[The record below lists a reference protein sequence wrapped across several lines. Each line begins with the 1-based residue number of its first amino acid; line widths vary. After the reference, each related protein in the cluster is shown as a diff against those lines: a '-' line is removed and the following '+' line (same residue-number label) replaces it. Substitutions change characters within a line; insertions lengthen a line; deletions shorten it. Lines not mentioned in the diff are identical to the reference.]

1 MPRSRP
7 RSARRALIFAF
18 VVGWLGTFASIPSAR
33 AVEVAP
39 STLSGIRIAIA
50 PFVGEEGVGEG
61 GVGERDGESISNQLA
76 VRFTRLGVERLLAP
90 GSFVAEREFD
100 PRADVI
106 RTWAHRAAV
115 DSIVVGRV
123 VSLRPRSEARQV
135 EAVVRSGHSGAELFR
150 HAVLVPAR
158 AGLGSALD
166 QLAAAIVRDLGGDPL
181 AEARTPSLPVPPPV
195 SAGTPGAADSTA
207 SKAGVAPRPKSD
219 EPKSGGEGTGAATA
233 PPSAGAESGAKPKAG
248 GVQAG
253 SGLETRIGVV
263 KFNSDAPIEI
273 KADQAELTAEG
284 NDRKLVFQGGVWVK
298 QDNVI
303 VTSDRLEA
311 EYVDGESEP
320 SRLLAQGS
328 VHVEQGNR
336 AARCDRAEYLRA
348 TSQLTCRGH
357 AELVQGCDVVRGEV
371 IVLDLAA
378 DKARVEGAAS
388 IVINPRQNADPRC
401 VRPGGR
407 P

>member
-1 MPRSRP
+1 MIGSQTLHPGPRADVLPRSRR
-7 RSARRALIFAF
+7 RSGRRALIFAF
-18 VVGWLGTFASIPSAR
+18 VAGWLGAFASNPSAR
-33 AVEVAP
+33 AAEVEP
-39 STLSGIRIAIA
+39 SALRGLRIAIA
-50 PFVGEEGVGEG
+50 PFVGEDGVGAG
-61 GVGERDGESISNQLA
+61 RVGERDEESISSQLA

-90 GSFVAEREFD
+90 GSFVAERTFD

-106 RTWAHRAAV
+106 RTWAHQAAV

-123 VSLRPRSEARQV
+123 VMLRPRSEARQV

-166 QLAAAIVRDLGGDPL
+166 QLAAAIVKDLGGDPL
-181 AEARTPSLPVPPPV
+181 VEARTPSLPVPPPV
-195 SAGTPGAADSTA
+195 SAGRTGAADPTA
-207 SKAGVAPRPKSD
+207 SKSDAAPKPKSD
-219 EPKSGGEGTGAATA
+219 EPKGA
-233 PPSAGAESGAKPKAG
+233 

-263 KFNSDAPIEI
+263 KFRSDAPIEI
-273 KADQAELTAEG
+273 KADQAELSAEG

-348 TSQLTCRGH
+348 TSQLTCRGR

-388 IVINPRQNADPRC
+388 IVINPKQNADPRC
-401 VRPGGR
+401 VKPGGR

>member
-1 MPRSRP
+1 M
-7 RSARRALIFAF
+7 
-18 VVGWLGTFASIPSAR
+18 TSIAGAR
-33 AVEVAP
+33 AAERAP
-39 STLSGIRIAIA
+39 APAPGLRIAVA
-50 PFVGEEGVGEG
+50 PFVDEGDEESV
-61 GVGERDGESISNQLA
+61 SQLLA
-76 VRFTRLGVERLLAP
+76 VRLERLGVERLLAP
-90 GSFVAEREFD
+90 GSFVAERAFD
-100 PRADVI
+100 PRADVV
-106 RTWAHRAAV
+106 RTWADRAAV

-123 VSLRPRSEARQV
+123 VLLRPRSEARQV

-150 HAVLVPAR
+150 HAILVPAR

-166 QLAAAIVRDLGGDPL
+166 QLAGAIVKDLGGDPL
-181 AEARTPSLPVPPPV
+181 AEPRTSSLPVPPPV
-195 SAGTPGAADSTA
+195 SAGTPESAGSTA
-207 SKAGVAPRPKSD
+207 SKTGVATKDKPTEKPKAKEAPKS
-219 EPKSGGEGTGAATA
+219 
-233 PPSAGAESGAKPKAG
+233 AG

-263 KFNSDAPIEI
+263 KFRSDAPIEI
-273 KADQAELTAEG
+273 KADQAEITAEG
-284 NDRKLVFQGGVWVK
+284 DDRKLVFQGGVWVK

-320 SRLLAQGS
+320 SRLLARGS

-336 AARCDRAEYLRA
+336 AARCDKAEYLRA

-388 IVINPRQNADPRC
+388 IVINPKQNADPRC
-401 VRPGGR
+401 AGPGARP
-407 P
+407 